1 MNVNVEKLEKNLAN
15 ITVTVPDTEV
25 IEAAITKAYHKVKN
39 QVTMPGFRKG
49 KVPQKMI
56 EKQYGVEVFYE

>member
-25 IEAAITKAYHKVKN
+25 IEAAIT
-39 QVTMPGFRKG
+39 
-49 KVPQKMI
+49 
-56 EKQYGVEVFYE
+56 

>member
-15 ITVTVPDTEV
+15 ITVTIPDTEV
-25 IEAAITKAYHKVKN
+25 IEGAITKAYNKVKH

-49 KVPQKMI
+49 KVPQKSLSAPCLQALI
-56 EKQYGVEVFYE
+56 LP